1 MTRFTPPQ
9 SCSLWEKLNVGLR
22 LRRFDSGVLV
32 VQSLALSDEKV
43 TSLLLELADQS
54 TDGICA
60 AEVAQHLGLT
70 PAITKEYLLATESRA
85 VLCRDDAPD
94 GLRFYRNP
102 WREPHNTGQT

>member
-1 MTRFTPPQ
+1 M
-9 SCSLWEKLNVGLR
+9 
-22 LRRFDSGVLV
+22 LV
-32 VQSLALSDEKV
+32 VQSLALSEEKL
-43 TSLLLELADQS
+43 TSLLLDLADKS
-54 TDGICA
+54 VDGICA
-60 AEVAQHLGLT
+60 TEVAQHLGLT